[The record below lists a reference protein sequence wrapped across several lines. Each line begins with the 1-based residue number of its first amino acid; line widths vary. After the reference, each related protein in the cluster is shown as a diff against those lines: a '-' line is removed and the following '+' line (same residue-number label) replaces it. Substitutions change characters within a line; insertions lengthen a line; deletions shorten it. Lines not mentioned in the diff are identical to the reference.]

1 MDLGKN
7 ESHLLGME
15 KIRNIAI
22 IAHVDHGKTTLVD
35 QLLKQSGAFRQNQ
48 QLAERIMDSMD
59 LEKEKGITIKAKN
72 ASFQYADYKIN
83 IIDTPGHADFGSEV
97 ERSLG
102 MVDGVLLLVDSVEG
116 PQAQTKFVLKKAL
129 AQNLP
134 ALVLINKIDR
144 PNAQPI
150 QVLDQVFELFLELEA
165 SEKQLDFPVL
175 YVSAKEGVAL
185 KEWKKGI
192 SEQDRENGFRP
203 LFEAIITHIPSPTI
217 YPDSSFK
224 LLVANLDYSDYLGR
238 IAIGKVFSGSIRVGS
253 PLFCHH
259 KSSQLSCGSV
269 TAILGF
275 KGLERVAL
283 NEASAG
289 DIVGIAGLEEV
300 YIGDT
305 LSDSEKVIPLPRV
318 EVDPPT
324 VRMRIVVND
333 SPLAGKEGKFLTA
346 RHIYERLQKE
356 ARTNVGL
363 RVQETDIP
371 GTFEVNGR
379 GTMQI
384 AVLVEQMRREGFELM
399 VSRPEVIY
407 KEDASGIIYEPIE
420 LLLVDIPQ
428 ENLGGV
434 MEMLSKRAGNIRL
447 MKNSQS
453 RVFIECLIPTRGLI
467 GFKTEFINLTRGEGY
482 CSHLFHEYGP
492 KQGEVEI
499 RKRGVLVS
507 MERGLSTT
515 YALEN
520 LQQRGVLFIGPGVEV
535 YEGMVVGEHKRP
547 GDLLVNP
554 CKAKHLTNIRSQGEG
569 KAIGLEPPRIFRL
582 EEALEFIDADEFVE
596 LTPTKM
602 RIRKKILDAHER
614 KKASLKVGS

>member
-1 MDLGKN
+1 MKK
-7 ESHLLGME
+7 M
-15 KIRNIAI
+15 RNIAI

-48 QLAERIMDSMD
+48 QLAERIMDSLD

-72 ASFQYADYKIN
+72 ASFQYKDYKIN
-83 IIDTPGHADFGSEV
+83 IVDTPGHADFGSEV

-116 PQAQTKFVLKKAL
+116 PQAQTKFVLKKAIARDL
-129 AQNLP
+129 TP
-134 ALVLINKIDR
+134 LVLINKIDR
-144 PNAQPI
+144 ANAQPI
-150 QVLDQVFELFLELEA
+150 QVLDQIFELFLELEA
-165 SEKQLDFPVL
+165 SDKQLDFPVL
-175 YVSAKEGVAL
+175 YVSAKEGIAL
-185 KEWKKGI
+185 KEWKKEI
-192 SEQDRENGFRP
+192 TDEDKRNGFSL
-203 LFEAIITHIPSPTI
+203 LFEAIVTHIPAPTV
-217 YPDSSFK
+217 YPDPAFK

-238 IAIGKVFSGSIRVGS
+238 IAIGKIFSGKIKVGS
-253 PLFCHH
+253 PLFCHQ
-259 KSSQLSCGSV
+259 KSAQIVRGNV

-275 KGLERVAL
+275 KGLERVEL
-283 NEASAG
+283 DEASAG

-305 LSDSEKVIPLPRV
+305 LSDSETIVPLPRI
-318 EVDPPT
+318 EIDPPT

-333 SPLAGKEGKFLTA
+333 SPLAGREGKFLTA
-346 RHIYERLQKE
+346 RHIYGRLQKE

-363 RVQETDIP
+363 SVQETDIP
-371 GTFEVNGR
+371 GTFEVCGR
-379 GTMQI
+379 GMMQI

-407 KEDASGIIYEPIE
+407 KEDPSGIIYEPFEI
-420 LLLVDIPQ
+420 LSVDIPQ
-428 ENLGGV
+428 ENLGAV

-447 MKNSQS
+447 MRNSQS

-467 GFKTEFINLTRGEGY
+467 GFESEFINLTRAEGY
-482 CSHLFHEYGP
+482 CSHLFYEYGP

-499 RKRGVLVS
+499 RESGVLVS
-507 MERGLSTT
+507 MERGVATT

-520 LQQRGVLFIGPGVEV
+520 LQQRGVLFIGPGEEV
-535 YEGMVVGEHKRP
+535 YEGMVVGENKRP
-547 GDLLVNP
+547 DDLLVNP

-569 KAIGLEPPRIFRL
+569 KAIGLEPPRRFRL
-582 EEALEFIDADEFVE
+582 EEAIEFIDGDELVE
-596 LTPTKM
+596 VTPTKI